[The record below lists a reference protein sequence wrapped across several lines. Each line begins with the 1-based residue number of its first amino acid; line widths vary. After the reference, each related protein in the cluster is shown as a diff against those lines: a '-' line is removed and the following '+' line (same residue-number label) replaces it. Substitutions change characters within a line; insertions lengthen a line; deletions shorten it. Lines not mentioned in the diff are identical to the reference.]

1 MKNGQKW
8 AKKSLKWTK
17 MTQNEPKMDE
27 KRQKVSFFSR
37 SIRQYPS
44 TFQESDKTRCT
55 KAPNML
61 NANIL
66 RCYNSKIIQSVNCVD
81 QGL

>member
-1 MKNGQKW
+1 
-8 AKKSLKWTK
+8 
-17 MTQNEPKMDE
+17 MTQNEPKMNE

-55 KAPNML
+55 KASNTL
-61 NANIL
+61 DTSGL
-66 RCYNSKIIQSVNCVD
+66 RC
-81 QGL
+81 

>member
-1 MKNGQKW
+1 MI
-8 AKKSLKWTK
+8 
-17 MTQNEPKMDE
+17 QNEPKMGE

-66 RCYNSKIIQSVNCVD
+66 RCYNSKYYTKRDLMNSASWSISSS
-81 QGL
+81 